1 MSHRGAMSASVDTQ
15 RVTTVTLDVDGQ
27 RLHVSRTAGQGVPLL
42 IIGDYAAGRDML
54 APFCQAL
61 ERPTIAFDWPGLDG
75 QDGASWAASRL
86 RMPARARVVA
96 ALLTALDVA
105 RVDILGMGWGG
116 LLAQEMARSQAR
128 HLRALVLVATST
140 GQTMWPGRWSAL
152 RRLARVRG
160 LAGIAGDARE
170 ARDIFGGRADADCR
184 AVAATLADAPAA
196 HPAALAGQLY
206 AVAGFSSLAWAHR
219 LELPT
224 LILAGDDDR
233 IVPLAN
239 ARLLQL
245 LIPRAELSVMH
256 AAGHWLLIERRDE
269 AVRRVEAFLALFEG
283 A

>member
-1 MSHRGAMSASVDTQ
+1 MSL
-15 RVTTVTLDVDGQ
+15 TLDVAGQ
-27 RLHVSRTAGQGVPLL
+27 QLHVSRTTGEGVPLL
-42 IIGDYAAGRDML
+42 LIGDYAAGRDML
-54 APFCQAL
+54 RPFCQAL
-61 ERPTIAFDWPGLDG
+61 GRPTITFDWPGLDG
-75 QDGASWAASRL
+75 QDGPSWAACRL
-86 RMPARARVVA
+86 RMSARARVVA
-96 ALLTALDVA
+96 ALLDALDVA
-105 RVDILGMGWGG
+105 RVDVLGMGWGG
-116 LLAQEMARSQAR
+116 LLAQEIAHSQAR
-128 HLRALVLVATST
+128 YLRALVLVATSA
-140 GQTMWPGRWSAL
+140 GQTMLPGRWRAL
-152 RRLARVRG
+152 RRLARLRG
-160 LAGIAGDARE
+160 LAGMVGDARE

-184 AVAATLADAPAA
+184 AVAATLAEAPTA

-219 LELPT
+219 LQAPT

-283 A
+283 T